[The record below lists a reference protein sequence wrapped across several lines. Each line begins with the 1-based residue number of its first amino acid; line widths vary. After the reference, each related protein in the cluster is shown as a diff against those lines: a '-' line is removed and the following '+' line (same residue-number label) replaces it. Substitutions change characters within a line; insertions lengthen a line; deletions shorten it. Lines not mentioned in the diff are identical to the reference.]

1 MIESNQEDHD
11 REALRVVGEE
21 LISAIRTQ
29 IETVISLPQD
39 VPHLTPARIALD
51 AVNIAAQAYAEAH
64 AKLTGIARPLLGYES
79 DESEADHAGQASED
93 LSQTISIA
101 TRADYHIADSHDF
114 VMEGRKAYRRLW
126 SKASE
131 TEAAEH
137 VNEIGDAIY
146 ELFHEKG
153 TTALEHTPGVQLVGR
168 TIWALEADSLLKG
181 DPALWPSNPFDLASG
196 DLTIHYVQN
205 EPSTS
210 ADEDGPRG

>member
-1 MIESNQEDHD
+1 SLSTW
-11 REALRVVGEE
+11 RALKAPLAILVVVTGSFAATV
-21 LISAIRTQ
+21 LVLAIS
-29 IETVISLPQD
+29 
-39 VPHLTPARIALD
+39 
-51 AVNIAAQAYAEAH
+51 
-64 AKLTGIARPLLGYES
+64 
-79 DESEADHAGQASED
+79 
-93 LSQTISIA
+93 
-101 TRADYHIADSHDF
+101 
-114 VMEGRKAYRRLW
+114 KAYRRLW

-153 TTALEHTPGVQLVGR
+153 TTVLEHTPGVQLVGR